1 MAETPK
7 TAPRYVKIT
16 LLKSGIGYSKQHK
29 ATLKALGFHHL
40 HETLVKEDNPAL
52 RGMLALV
59 NHLITIEE
67 A

>member
-1 MAETPK
+1 MAETTK
-7 TAPRYVKIT
+7 SAPRYVKIT
-16 LLKSGIGYSKQHK
+16 LLKSGIGYSKHHK

-40 HETLVKEDNPAL
+40 HETLVKVDGPEL

-59 NHLITIEE
+59 NHLIAIEE